1 MCFRPLSHLS
11 NVCCGAAD
19 CERRVFSVCSV
30 VASNEMSPLTHMNP
44 SAPSLACYPDG
55 RALLGISGGRDSV
68 VLLHLLLA
76 AGRRDV
82 LLCHLNHGLRGRESD
97 EDAAFV
103 RSLAEKHGLACEIA
117 KTNVKAQAQ
126 KKKLSIETAARQAR
140 HAFFKRM
147 SRKHGTN
154 EVLLAHHADDQ
165 AETILGNVLRGCGL
179 EGLAAM
185 GLVTDLDSG
194 LCFVRPLLHVRRAEI
209 DAYVQSKGIAYRED
223 SSNAS
228 AEHRRNRLRHE
239 ALPLLS
245 EIAGRD
251 VVPLLNRL
259 GTLAERDE
267 YFLHEEALSWF
278 EACREGEA
286 LTQLDSLRELD
297 PAILS
302 RVIAIW
308 LREHEKLPGIGFD
321 EIRQVFSLL
330 LPDGPAKVNLP
341 SGRFVRRKAGRL
353 FVEPQRPTLP

>member
-1 MCFRPLSHLS
+1 
-11 NVCCGAAD
+11 
-19 CERRVFSVCSV
+19 
-30 VASNEMSPLTHMNP
+30 MSPATLMKFIP
-44 SAPSLACYPDG
+44 PALACLPEG
-55 RALLGISGGRDSV
+55 KALLGLSGGRDSV

-76 AGRRDV
+76 AGHRDLIV
-82 LLCHLNHGLRGRESD
+82 CHLNHRLRGRESD

-103 RSLAEKHGLACEIA
+103 RSLAEKHGLPCEIGR
-117 KTNVKAQAQ
+117 TDVKALAR
-126 KKKLSIETAARQAR
+126 KKKLSIETAAREAR

-147 SRKHGTN
+147 SRKHRTN

-179 EGLAAM
+179 EGLGGMSLATTLNT
-185 GLVTDLDSG
+185 GLSFL
-194 LCFVRPLLHVRRAEI
+194 RPLLRTRRAEI
-209 DAYVQSKGIAYRED
+209 DEYVATHGLAYRED

-259 GTLAERDE
+259 GTIAERDE
-267 YFLHEEALSWF
+267 SFLQEEAVSWF
-278 EACREGEA
+278 EACREGQT

-302 RVIAIW
+302 RVIALW
-308 LREHEKLPGIGFD
+308 LREHLKLPGIGFD
-321 EIRQVFSLL
+321 EIGEVTALL
-330 LPDGPAKVNLP
+330 LPDGPAKINLP
-341 SGRFVRRKAGRL
+341 GKRFVRRKAGCL
-353 FVEPQRPTLP
+353 WVV